1 MFECEKRR
9 KLEALG
15 GWEARLHTKT
25 TNRER
30 RRRSFVL
37 VFAFFFFNSK

>member
-15 GWEARLHTKT
+15 GWEARLHTT

-37 VFAFFFFNSK
+37 VFAFFFQF